1 MAIAPNTTFVAN
13 TVLTAAQMNAL
24 PFGIVAQASS
34 TTSNSS
40 ITSTEAVTITAST
53 FTAIANR
60 YYRITYIEPQ
70 AAPST
75 GVQNTISIRIRLTNA
90 SGTVYGYGQY
100 QQETNNATNMTI
112 TVVALATFT
121 AGSVVVVGTAVVNG
135 GTGNLTRSSDAIA
148 RIIVEDIGPA

>member
-1 MAIAPNTTFVAN
+1 MAIAPNTTFVSGA
-13 TVLTAAQMNAL
+13 VLTAAQMNAL

-34 TTSNSS
+34 TTSNNS

-60 YYRITYIEPQ
+60 YYRITYIEPA

-75 GVQNTISIRIRLTNA
+75 GVANYINLKIRLTNA
-90 SGTVYGYGQY
+90 AGTVYGQGQY
-100 QQETNNATNMTI
+100 QQETNNATNITV

-121 AGSVVVVGTAVVNG
+121 AGSVVVVGSALVNG
-135 GTGNLTRSSDAIA
+135 GTGNLQRSSEAIA